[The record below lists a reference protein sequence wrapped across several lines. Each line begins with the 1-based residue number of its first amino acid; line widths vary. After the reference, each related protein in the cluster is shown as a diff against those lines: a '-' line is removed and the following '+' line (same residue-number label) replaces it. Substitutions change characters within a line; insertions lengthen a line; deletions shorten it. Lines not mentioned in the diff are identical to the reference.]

1 LSRNPGEPV
10 SLFAYPC
17 QINSDHEKPVPNSN
31 VAERAIPNTRQDW
44 GEGVDV
50 WSLSPISPGDRT
62 LATVSKD
69 QSIRLWDIET
79 GECLN
84 ILTGHS
90 NIIWCVAYSPSGNLL
105 ASGSRD
111 STVKLWDVATGEC
124 LKTLEGHRSWV
135 WCIAFSPDGTTLA
148 SGGNDQVV
156 RLWDVA
162 TGQLLNALEG
172 HTDCIRSIAFS
183 RDGKTLATSS
193 DDETIKFW
201 DVSTSGC
208 LATLCGGRPYEGMN
222 ITGVTGLTEA
232 TICNLIA
239 LGAVER

>member
-1 LSRNPGEPV
+1 VQAIAFSGQGKLLV
-10 SLFAYPC
+10 SG
-17 QINSDHEKPVPNSN
+17 SEDK
-31 VAERAIPNTRQDW
+31 
-44 GEGVDV
+44 
-50 WSLSPISPGDRT
+50 T
-62 LATVSKD
+62 L
-69 QSIRLWDIET
+69 RLWDTDT
-79 GECLN
+79 GKCLN
-84 ILTGHS
+84 ILQGHTNAILSVAASPQGNVFANS

-105 ASGSRD
+105 ASGSKD
-111 STVKLWDVATGEC
+111 SSVKLWDMPTGEC

-172 HTDCIRSIAFS
+172 HSDCIRSIAFS

-193 DDETIKFW
+193 DDETIKLW
-201 DVSTSGC
+201 DVRTSEY
-208 LATLCGGRPYEGMN
+208 LATLCSGRPYEGMN
-222 ITGVTGLTEA
+222 ITGVTGLAEA
-232 TICNLIA
+232 TICTLIA